1 MEQLLLNKRRLK
13 MPKEIIN
20 QCEQKMLKSIEA
32 LKKDFA
38 TIRTG
43 KANPAILNGISVE
56 YYGSPMPINQIAS
69 VSAPEPQMILIKPYD
84 KSILKAIEKAIQT
97 SELGFNPQND
107 GDVVRIPIPALTEQT
122 RKDLVKQAK
131 KIAEEN
137 KVAIRNIRRDGMDQL
152 KKLEKEQKF
161 TKPPSRYTEG
171 TLIKEMDEKG
181 IGRPATY
188 TPTVATLFA
197 RLYIEKDG
205 KATL

>member
-1 MEQLLLNKRRLK
+1 

-20 QCEQKMLKSIEA
+20 QCEQKMQKSIEA
-32 LKKDFA
+32 LKKEFA

-43 KANPAILNGISVE
+43 KANPAILNGVSVE

-97 SELGFNPQND
+97 SDLGFNPQND

-152 KKLEKEQKF
+152 KKLEKDSLISEDELKRRSDELQKV
-161 TKPPSRYTEG
+161 TDK
-171 TLIKEMDEKG
+171 
-181 IGRPATY
+181 
-188 TPTVATLFA
+188 
-197 RLYIEKDG
+197 YIETIDKTAAEKEKDIMSI
-205 KATL
+205 

>member
-1 MEQLLLNKRRLK
+1 

-20 QCEQKMLKSIEA
+20 QCEQKMQKSIEA
-32 LKKDFA
+32 LKKEFA

-43 KANPAILNGISVE
+43 KANPAILNGVSVE

-97 SELGFNPQND
+97 SDLGFNPQND
-107 GDVVRIPIPALTEQT
+107 GDVVRIPIPSLTEQT

-152 KKLEKEQKF
+152 KKLEKESLISEDELKRRSDELQKV
-161 TKPPSRYTEG
+161 TDK
-171 TLIKEMDEKG
+171 
-181 IGRPATY
+181 
-188 TPTVATLFA
+188 
-197 RLYIEKDG
+197 YIETIDKTASEKEKDIMSI
-205 KATL
+205 

>member
-1 MEQLLLNKRRLK
+1 

-20 QCEQKMLKSIEA
+20 QCEQKMQKSIEA

-43 KANPAILNGISVE
+43 KANPAILNGITVE

-84 KSILKAIEKAIQT
+84 KSILKAIEKAVQT
-97 SELGFNPQND
+97 ADLGFNPQND

-152 KKLEKEQKF
+152 KKLEKDSLISEDELKRRSDELQKV
-161 TKPPSRYTEG
+161 TDK
-171 TLIKEMDEKG
+171 
-181 IGRPATY
+181 
-188 TPTVATLFA
+188 
-197 RLYIEKDG
+197 YIETIDKTAADKEKDIMSI
-205 KATL
+205 

>member
-1 MEQLLLNKRRLK
+1 

-20 QCEQKMLKSIEA
+20 QCEQKMQKSIEA

-43 KANPAILNGISVE
+43 KANPAILNGITVE

-137 KVAIRNIRRDGMDQL
+137 KVAIRNIRREGMDQL
-152 KKLEKEQKF
+152 KKLEKDSLISEDELKRRSDELQKV
-161 TKPPSRYTEG
+161 TDK
-171 TLIKEMDEKG
+171 
-181 IGRPATY
+181 
-188 TPTVATLFA
+188 
-197 RLYIEKDG
+197 YIETIDKTAAEKEKDIMSI
-205 KATL
+205 

>member
-1 MEQLLLNKRRLK
+1 

-20 QCEQKMLKSIEA
+20 QCEQKMQKSIEA

-43 KANPAILNGISVE
+43 KANPAILNGVSVE

-97 SELGFNPQND
+97 SDLGFNPQND

-152 KKLEKEQKF
+152 KKLEKDSLISEDELKRRSDELQKV
-161 TKPPSRYTEG
+161 TDK
-171 TLIKEMDEKG
+171 
-181 IGRPATY
+181 
-188 TPTVATLFA
+188 
-197 RLYIEKDG
+197 YIETIDKTASEKEKDIMSI
-205 KATL
+205 

>member
-1 MEQLLLNKRRLK
+1 

-20 QCEQKMLKSIEA
+20 QCEQKMQKSIEA

-43 KANPAILNGISVE
+43 KANPAILNGVSVE

-97 SELGFNPQND
+97 SDLGFNPQND

-152 KKLEKEQKF
+152 KKLEKDSLISEDELKRRSDELQKV
-161 TKPPSRYTEG
+161 TDKYIDTIDKTAS
-171 TLIKEMDEKG
+171 EK
-181 IGRPATY
+181 
-188 TPTVATLFA
+188 
-197 RLYIEKDG
+197 EKDIMSI
-205 KATL
+205 